1 MNILFLTSSSYSH
14 IICLKNVI
22 KHLVNRK
29 ETIFCMSTPE
39 NQKILEE
46 FGAKFISYPDSIIPV
61 SIRKEIMEQ
70 LDSAEMRSIKKDD
83 IRKWY
88 DIALEKDIEMLYDMT
103 EDQVSKLEKIILDNH
118 IDIIFRDA
126 VDKYGEVIAKRLNM
140 PLISYSTHNL
150 YSLNYLNG
158 DKERIPLFFNCI
170 YNDINKALPENYFDD
185 YEERALSFHEK
196 FAQKYNTYTLPIL
209 HQFNLNQELN
219 LILSTDFFQPKES
232 LNDDKKYLILY
243 PDVAEETVNISL
255 ELKDFINKH
264 KKVIYISSGS
274 ILGHSAIYYIKFISN
289 LKQFGYGIV
298 VSCFRESEILK
309 KWVVEKGYSAFVYI
323 SDWIPQKYVLKHSVL
338 FVTHGGNNS
347 IMESIYNGVPMLV
360 TPTSSEQRMNGLI
373 IEENGM
379 GYTMVKDRNDH
390 ISVGKMIY
398 NLLNDNS
405 FLDKMNYYSAKYR
418 SHIND
423 YSLMDGFID
432 EFR

>member
-219 LILSTDFFQPKES
+219 LILSTDFFQPKEG

>member
-1 MNILFLTSSSYSH
+1 M
-14 IICLKNVI
+14 
-22 KHLVNRK
+22 
-29 ETIFCMSTPE
+29 
-39 NQKILEE
+39 
-46 FGAKFISYPDSIIPV
+46 
-61 SIRKEIMEQ
+61 
-70 LDSAEMRSIKKDD
+70 
-83 IRKWY
+83 
-88 DIALEKDIEMLYDMT
+88 
-103 EDQVSKLEKIILDNH
+103 
-118 IDIIFRDA
+118 
-126 VDKYGEVIAKRLNM
+126 
-140 PLISYSTHNL
+140 
-150 YSLNYLNG
+150 
-158 DKERIPLFFNCI
+158 
-170 YNDINKALPENYFDD
+170 
-185 YEERALSFHEK
+185 YEGS
-196 FAQKYNTYTLPIL
+196 
-209 HQFNLNQELN
+209 
-219 LILSTDFFQPKES
+219 
-232 LNDDKKYLILY
+232 KKYSILY

-255 ELKDFINKH
+255 ELRDFINKH

-309 KWVVEKGYSAFVYI
+309 KWVVEKGYSDFVYI
-323 SDWIPQKYVLKHSVL
+323 SDWIPQKYVLKHSAL

>member
-22 KHLVNRK
+22 QHLLNRK
-29 ETIFCMSTPE
+29 ETIFCMSTSE
-39 NQKILEE
+39 NQKMLEK
-46 FGAKFISYPDSIIPV
+46 FGARFISYPNSITPV

-70 LDSAEMRSIKKDD
+70 LDSGEMRSIKKEN

-103 EDQVSKLEKIILDNH
+103 EDQVSTLEKIILDNH

-126 VDKYGEVIAKRLNM
+126 VDKYGETIAKRLNI

-158 DKERIPLFFNCI
+158 DKERMPLFFNCI
-170 YNDINKALPENYFDD
+170 YNDINKVLPENYFDD
-185 YEERALSFHEK
+185 YEERALSYHEK
-196 FAQKYNTYTLPIL
+196 FAKKYNTYVLPIL

-232 LNDDKKYLILY
+232 LNDNIKYSILY
-243 PDVAEETVNISL
+243 PDVAEETVNIPL
-255 ELKDFINKH
+255 ELKAFINKH
-264 KKVIYISSGS
+264 RKVIYISSGS

-298 VSCFRESEILK
+298 ISCFRESEILK
-309 KWVVEKGYSAFVYI
+309 KWVVEKGYLDFVYI
-323 SDWIPQKYVLKHSVL
+323 SDWIPQKYVLKHCVL

-390 ISVGKMIY
+390 VSVGKMIF
-398 NLLNDNS
+398 NLLNNNS
-405 FLDKMNYYSAKYR
+405 FLDRMNYYSAEYR

-423 YSLMDGFID
+423 YSLLDGFID
-432 EFR
+432 EIR

>member
-170 YNDINKALPENYFDD
+170 YNDINKVLPENYFDD

-309 KWVVEKGYSAFVYI
+309 KWVVEKGYSDFVYI

-405 FLDKMNYYSAKYR
+405 FLEKMNYYSAKYR